1 MILTHGLRPGGSA
14 RNFGEALRA
23 LFLSGGELPAGQ
35 GAAERLSPIA
45 AAHRI
50 LTNAF
55 GIIPFGAYLKGEDGA
70 RLPAEDAAL
79 ERALRVR
86 PNDRQTPFL
95 LQKIVMSNA
104 FWHGFGA
111 VWNRR
116 DGEGRLL
123 ERIPLPTECCS
134 IAWDA
139 GERMY
144 WYTYDVDGVQR
155 TFAPSELS
163 FLFFETYNGVWGRG
177 ILDLARE
184 SIAGDALAQQYEAQ
198 FYLNGAR
205 LSGVVEVD
213 TDASPETRERVRTAF
228 AKFAGEDRFKVAVLD
243 HGMKYTQLGLSQ
255 SEAQYLETRTFTVE
269 EAARFTGIPKHMLQ
283 TGNEAYDS
291 NAQQRVNWV
300 TDTVVPFV
308 TQWEQE
314 ERRKLLSRA
323 QRGRKIYIHGN
334 VSVLL
339 RGDDMSRSQFYE
351 RMIRNSVYCPDD
363 CRALEE
369 RPPIPGGLGK
379 EFLITKNLGSLR
391 SVLSEGQG
399 TGEGGVTNGG
409 I

>member
-70 RLPAEDAAL
+70 RLPAEDATL

-184 SIAGDALAQQYEAQ
+184 SIAGDALAQQYEA
-198 FYLNGAR
+198 
-205 LSGVVEVD
+205 
-213 TDASPETRERVRTAF
+213 
-228 AKFAGEDRFKVAVLD
+228 
-243 HGMKYTQLGLSQ
+243 
-255 SEAQYLETRTFTVE
+255 
-269 EAARFTGIPKHMLQ
+269 
-283 TGNEAYDS
+283 
-291 NAQQRVNWV
+291 
-300 TDTVVPFV
+300 
-308 TQWEQE
+308 
-314 ERRKLLSRA
+314 
-323 QRGRKIYIHGN
+323 
-334 VSVLL
+334 
-339 RGDDMSRSQFYE
+339 
-351 RMIRNSVYCPDD
+351 
-363 CRALEE
+363 
-369 RPPIPGGLGK
+369 
-379 EFLITKNLGSLR
+379 
-391 SVLSEGQG
+391 
-399 TGEGGVTNGG
+399 
-409 I
+409 